1 MAVTVNTERK
11 AIEVRWDPG
20 DYEGDV
26 QVFAQGAAGEWHN
39 TAVMPNDG
47 LCAVSY
53 PSDFVGASQVEVRT
67 VNGDVID
74 VLDSGE
80 IEVS

>member
-1 MAVTVNTERK
+1 MAVSVNTERK
-11 AIEVRWDPG
+11 AIEIRWDPG
-20 DYEGDV
+20 DHDGDV
-26 QVFAQGAAGEWHN
+26 QVFAQGEAGDWHN

-53 PSDFVGASQVEVRT
+53 PSDFSGGSLVEVRDMDG
-67 VNGDVID
+67 N

-80 IEVS
+80 IAVD